1 MPSRKRRPPQDPNQP
16 TDSRRW
22 PTLFADLEACQSLV
36 QQPGFQKMLE
46 DLEELRLALEYDVIH
61 NTPTME
67 LTNFLRGQIAVLE
80 RLRDLPED
88 LREWRETH
96 R

>member
-1 MPSRKRRPPQDPNQP
+1 MPSRPRRQPDPNQP

-22 PTLFADLEACQSLV
+22 PKLFANQEQASSLV

-61 NTPTME
+61 TTPTME
-67 LTNFLRGQIAVLE
+67 FTNFCRGQIAVLE
-80 RLRDLPED
+80 RLRDLPEEFN
-88 LREWRETH
+88 EWKQSH

>member
-1 MPSRKRRPPQDPNQP
+1 
-16 TDSRRW
+16 
-22 PTLFADLEACQSLV
+22 
-36 QQPGFQKMLE
+36 MLA

-67 LTNFLRGQIAVLE
+67 LTNFCRGQVAVLE